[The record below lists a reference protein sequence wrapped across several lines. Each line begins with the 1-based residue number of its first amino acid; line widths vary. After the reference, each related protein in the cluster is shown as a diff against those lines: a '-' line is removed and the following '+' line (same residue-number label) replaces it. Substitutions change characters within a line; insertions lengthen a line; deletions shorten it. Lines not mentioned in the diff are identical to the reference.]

1 MASSSANADLEAGLA
16 AIDQKQYNEAIAYL
30 EPIAEAYPQRSRGI
44 RAKMGL
50 VVAYEHTGQV
60 KLAIA
65 LCRQLTQSSQ
75 DKVKQ
80 WGEKRLKTLQKRYPE
95 AENSKPPVV
104 ETGFMAFDPT
114 LQPPQVK
121 AASLPPSPLPK
132 VPTPPKPKPPQTL
145 KPAQTSPISPSANL
159 SPDLVKPSPQPST
172 QTQVFPPVEPT
183 NFTPQPLQW
192 RNAPRA
198 EKWPKLKQPKLWRF
212 RLEQI
217 LTVMAVLW
225 FTPRLVEFL
234 MDTANDILRELP
246 FIRPSQL
253 LYRDPT
259 QFVYWTL
266 AIFFIFSPWILD
278 SILKIST
285 GLQSLPMTTLFQ
297 RSPETNRLLRSY
309 CQQRNWPVPNLK
321 LLPMTAPV
329 VISYG
334 CLPRFARIVISQ
346 GLLDQLTEEELA
358 LILTREVT
366 QMGHGDLFVMSFVTL
381 VVQIP
386 YLIYWQLGY
395 MTEQFAPE
403 NNLSGLQWIPNRIKS
418 VITVFYPVI
427 RAINFVV
434 SPLCYGIFWI
444 LRALGLWLSRRRV
457 KMTDRAACNLTGNP
471 NALTRALVKIAIG
484 LASEVQQQGKTPFLL
499 EGFELLMPVS
509 YRQGLS
515 FGSLA
520 PHYPIVSLLQWEMV
534 NPYRLWLGVNDSHPI
549 LGDRLQLLGRLAQ
562 FWQIEPELDF
572 TPLTASVAKI
582 DYSKLLLQGGPY
594 FGLLAGVIIG
604 SAIWLLGGIFAALG
618 IWQLEWLWGDTA
630 ILTGCIPIGCSLGL
644 FLRMNSFFP
653 ELKPSQRLTQPNL
666 AQLYA
671 NPQQI
676 PVDSLG
682 ISIEGRLLGRPIT
695 SNIMGQDLILSTP
708 TGLVRLH
715 YVPALT
721 VLANFWLNRPHPAH
735 YLDQPVQVIGWW
747 RRGVTPWIDIE
758 ILQVGKNRL
767 QFQGGHP
774 IQSTLIAV
782 ILAFWG
788 LSLVFQGGF

>member
-1 MASSSANADLEAGLA
+1 MASSSPNADLEAGLA
-16 AIDQKQYNEAIAYL
+16 AIAQKQYNEAIAYL
-30 EPIAEAYPQRSRGI
+30 EPIAEADPKRSRTI

-50 VVAYEHTGQV
+50 VAAYEHTGQV

-75 DKVKQ
+75 DKVKH
-80 WGEKRLKTLQKRYPE
+80 WGETALKTLQKRYPQI
-95 AENSKPPVV
+95 ENSQPPVV

-121 AASLPPSPLPK
+121 AASLPSPPPQQL
-132 VPTPPKPKPPQTL
+132 PTPPKPKPP
-145 KPAQTSPISPSANL
+145 KTSPISQSANL
-159 SPDLVKPSPQPST
+159 SPDAVKPSPQAST
-172 QTQVFPPVEPT
+172 QPSVSPSAQST
-183 NFTPQPLQW
+183 NIRPQPLQW

-198 EKWPKLKQPKLWRF
+198 ETWQKLKQPQLWRF

-217 LTVMAVLW
+217 LTVIAFLW
-225 FTPRLVEFL
+225 FTPRLVEFF

-246 FIRPSQL
+246 FSRPSQL

-259 QFVYWTL
+259 QFVYLTL
-266 AIFFIFSPWILD
+266 AILFIFSPWILD

-297 RSPETNRLLRSY
+297 QSPETNRLLRSY
-309 CQQRNWPVPNLK
+309 CQQRNWPIPNLK
-321 LLPMTAPV
+321 LLPIPAPV

-334 CLPRFARIVISQ
+334 CLPRFARIVVSQ

-358 LILTREVT
+358 AILTREIT

-381 VVQIP
+381 ITQIP

-395 MTEQFAPE
+395 ITEQLAPE
-403 NNLSGLQWIPNRIKS
+403 NNRSGIQWIPNRIKS
-418 VITVFYPVI
+418 AITVFYPVI

-434 SPLCYGIFWI
+434 SPLCYGIFWM
-444 LRALGLWLSRRRV
+444 LRGLGLGLSRQRV
-457 KMTDRAACNLTGNP
+457 IKSDRAACNLTGNP

-484 LASEVQQQGKTPFLL
+484 LAAEIQQQGKTPFFL

-509 YRQGLS
+509 YRQALS

-520 PHYPIVSLLQWEMV
+520 PDYPIVSLLQWEV
-534 NPYRLWLGVNDSHPI
+534 SNPYRLWLGGNDSHPI
-549 LGDRLQLLGRLAQ
+549 LGDRLRLLGRLAL
-562 FWQIEPELDF
+562 FWQIEPEFDL
-572 TPLTASVAKI
+572 TALTASAKTI
-582 DYSKLLLQGGPY
+582 DSKLLLQGAPY
-594 FGLLAGVIIG
+594 FGLIAGFLIG
-604 SAIWLLGGIFAALG
+604 CLIWLLGGILGALG

-630 ILTGCIPIGCSLGL
+630 ILMGCIPIGCSLGI

-666 AQLYA
+666 AELYA

-708 TGLVRLH
+708 TGLVKLH
-715 YVPALT
+715 YIPAFT
-721 VLANFWLNRPHPAH
+721 PFANFWPKRPHLAH

-747 RRGVTPWIDIE
+747 RRGVTPWIDVE
-758 ILQVGKNRL
+758 ILQVGERRL
-767 QFQGGHP
+767 QIQGGHP
-774 IQSTLIAV
+774 IWSTLVAA
-782 ILAFWG
+782 ILAFLG
-788 LSLVFQGGF
+788 LSLVG